1 MEKTALWEP
10 WKTLRVCHFPTSPK
24 TINYHSGSGPDS
36 GGRSELRVH
45 KRPLQRGKGRSLRD
59 RQRISLKGP
68 CYARG
73 GKIQEGR
80 AADLAGVS
88 VGQMTDV
95 LAEYGV
101 KAKKEDYLESLE
113 HLKGAW

>member
-1 MEKTALWEP
+1 MPGVEGYK
-10 WKTLRVCHFPTSPK
+10 
-24 TINYHSGSGPDS
+24 
-36 GGRSELRVH
+36 
-45 KRPLQRGKGRSLRD
+45 KGEVSL
-59 RQRISLKGP
+59 
-68 CYARG
+68 
-73 GKIQEGR
+73 GR